1 MKIEKDSVVTIRFKA
16 TELTGKVVED
26 GKTAMAYLHGGYSN
40 VLPKIEEALE
50 GQTAGYEVTLELQ
63 PMDAFGER
71 DENLVQT
78 ISKSQFPPGVKVGG
92 QLRGRDMEGNE
103 RVFEVKKIK
112 GQEVILD
119 ANHPLAGVAL
129 RFEVTVD
136 NVRAA
141 TEEEI
146 AHGHAHGEDGHNH

>member
-1 MKIEKDSVVTIRFKA
+1 MKIEKDSVVTMRFKA
-16 TELTGKVVED
+16 SELSGKVLED
-26 GKTAMAYLHGGYSN
+26 GKTSMAYLHGGYSN

-50 GQTAGYEVTLELQ
+50 GQSAGYKVTLELQ
-63 PMDAFGER
+63 PEDAFGER

-92 QLRGRDMEGNE
+92 QLRGRDLEGRE

-119 ANHPLAGVAL
+119 ANHPLAGTAL
-129 RFEVTVD
+129 RFEVTVIS
-136 NVRAA
+136 VRAA
-141 TEEEI
+141 TDEEI
-146 AHGHAHGEDGHNH
+146 AHGHVHGEGGHNH

>member
-1 MKIEKDSVVTIRFKA
+1 MKIEKDRVVTMRFKA
-16 TELTGKVVED
+16 TELTGKVLED

-40 VLPKIEEALE
+40 VLPRIEEALE

-63 PMDAFGER
+63 PEDAFGER

-92 QLRGRDMEGNE
+92 QLRGRDQEGRE
-103 RVFEVKKIK
+103 QTFVVKKIK
-112 GQEVILD
+112 GQEVFLD
-119 ANHPLAGVAL
+119 GNHPLAGVAL
-129 RFEVTVD
+129 RFEVKVD
-136 NVRAA
+136 DVRAA

-146 AHGHAHGEDGHNH
+146 AHGHAHGEGGHHH

>member
-1 MKIEKDSVVTIRFKA
+1 MKIEKDRVVTMRFRA
-16 TELTGKVVED
+16 TESTGKVLED

-50 GQTAGYEVTLELQ
+50 GQTAGFEVTLDLE
-63 PMDAFGER
+63 PKDAFGER

-78 ISKSQFPPGVKVGG
+78 SAKAQFPPGVKVGG
-92 QLRGRDMEGNE
+92 QLRGRDTEGNE
-103 RVFEVKKIK
+103 RVFTVKKIK
-112 GQEVILD
+112 GQEVFLD
-119 ANHPLAGVAL
+119 GNHPLAGVAL

-136 NVRAA
+136 SVRAA

-146 AHGHAHGEDGHNH
+146 AHGHAHGEDGHHH